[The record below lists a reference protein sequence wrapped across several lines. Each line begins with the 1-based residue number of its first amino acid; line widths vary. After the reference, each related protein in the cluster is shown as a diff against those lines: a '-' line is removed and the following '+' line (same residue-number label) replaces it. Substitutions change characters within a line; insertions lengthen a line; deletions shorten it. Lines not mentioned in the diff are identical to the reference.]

1 MGAGDRVGDR
11 REGLESLAF
20 VFKPVVDDQHPDLP
34 APCTLDEASS
44 PEVASAGPRQ
54 VATVRPTLQVS
65 VGSFRVG
72 CHADFGIDRQ
82 LSRSGPSSLR
92 KVTFGVGLEAPGDSP
107 DPISVRFG

>member
-1 MGAGDRVGDR
+1 M
-11 REGLESLAF
+11 
-20 VFKPVVDDQHPDLP
+20 
-34 APCTLDEASS
+34 
-44 PEVASAGPRQ
+44 ASAGPRQ

-92 KVTFGVGLEAPGDSP
+92 KVTFGVGLEVPKSDLNFSTTLVIVMVSNRAISDAVAAFMVDSP
-107 DPISVRFG
+107 MES